1 MRKHLTARLAAMLI
15 ALTPGI
21 ASAQALM
28 CRAPGTPPV
37 PRPDLLSEREPRRV
51 VPIASYTLALT
62 WSPGYCR
69 ANRQDPDN
77 RFQCASGNRFG
88 FTLHGLWPDGAGRE
102 WPQYC
107 DSASIVPP
115 KVVRET
121 MCATPD
127 AQLIQHEWAKHGTCM
142 DVTVDGYFRQARQ
155 LYGTLRYPDMM
166 ALSRR
171 PLTVGQFKKQLV
183 AVNPG
188 LPESAIRVTVTRQG
202 WLDELWLCLDTR
214 YRWRT
219 CRTGSGGA
227 PDGTQLK
234 IWRGGR

>member
-1 MRKHLTARLAAMLI
+1 MKVVFRLASILI
-15 ALTPGI
+15 ALTPGV
-21 ASAQALM
+21 AMAQALM

-37 PRPDLLSEREPRRV
+37 PRPDLPSEREPRRV
-51 VPIASYTLALT
+51 VPIGSYTLALT

-69 ANRQDPDN
+69 ANRGDPDA

-88 FTLHGLWPDGAGRE
+88 FTLHGLWPDGKGRE

-107 DSASIVPP
+107 ASTTIVPP
-115 KVVRET
+115 AVVRET
-121 MCATPD
+121 MCTTPD

-142 DVTVDGYFRQARQ
+142 DVTPAEYFRQARQ
-155 LYGTLRYPDMM
+155 LYGALRFPDMN

-171 PLTVGQFKKQLV
+171 PLTVGQFKKHMV
-183 AVNPG
+183 AANPR
-188 LPESAIRVTVTRQG
+188 LPEDAIRVTVTRQG

-214 YRWRT
+214 YRYQR
-219 CRTGSGGA
+219 CRPNSGGA
-227 PDGTQLK
+227 PDGVPLK